1 MLERKDINM
10 QIIYGKY
17 NSAKVFTNVCE
28 ETAEAQIQT
37 LCNQEFVKDSVICIM
52 PDVHAGAGCTIGT
65 TMTIKDKIV
74 PNLVGVDIS
83 CGVTVAELSTGNLDL
98 QVVDDVIRSNIPA
111 GMNIREIPLKQA
123 DTIPLNNLKCASH
136 VNLDRAKKSIGTLG
150 GGNHFCEVNKDDD
163 GKYYLVVHTGSR
175 NLGKQVAEYYQNEA
189 WKQLNSKANNNLKN
203 LIAALK
209 ADGKESEIS
218 DALKN
223 AKKDMVDIPKP
234 LAYVEGELFDDY
246 IHDMRILQDYA
257 TLNRNMIVSEII
269 EGYSKIKSKI
279 DVVDMFTTMHNYIDI
294 ENMILRKGAVSA
306 QKGEKLIIPINMRD
320 GSLICVGKGNPEWN
334 YSAPHGAGRLFSRG
348 ATKKRFSLDD
358 YKKSMDGIYTTSVS
372 EETLDECP
380 MAYKKMSD
388 IVDNIRET
396 VNIIKTIKPVYNF
409 KAGER

>member
-98 QVVDDVIRSNIPA
+98 QVVDDVIHSNIPA

-189 WKQLNSKANNNLKN
+189 WKQLTSKANNNLKK
-203 LIAALK
+203 LIDVLK

-218 DALKN
+218 EALKN
-223 AKKDMVDIPKP
+223 AKKDMTVIPKQ

-246 IHDMRILQDYA
+246 IHDMRILQEYA

-269 EGYSKIKSKI
+269 NGYVKTNSKI
-279 DVVDMFTTMHNYIDI
+279 DVVDMFTTTHNYIDI

-320 GSLICVGKGNPEWN
+320 GSLICIGKGNPEWN

-348 ATKKRFSLDD
+348 ATKKQFSLDD

-396 VNIIKTIKPVYNF
+396 VNIIKIIKPVYNF

>member
-1 MLERKDINM
+1 M

-17 NSAKVFTNVCE
+17 NSAKVFTNVFE

-37 LCNQEFVKDSVICIM
+37 LCNQEFVKDSIICIM

-111 GMNIREIPLKQA
+111 GMNIRDIPLKQA
-123 DTIPLNNLKCASH
+123 ETIPLNNLKCASH

-150 GGNHFCEVNKDDD
+150 GGNHFCEVDKDND

-189 WKQLNSKANNNLKN
+189 WKQLTSKANNSLKN
-203 LIAALK
+203 LIDALK

-218 DALKN
+218 DALKH
-223 AKKDMVDIPKP
+223 AKNDMAHIPKS
-234 LAYVEGELFDDY
+234 LAYAEGELFDDY
-246 IHDMRILQDYA
+246 IHDMRILQEYA

-269 EGYSKIKSKI
+269 EGYAKIKTKI
-279 DVVDMFTTMHNYIDI
+279 DVVDMFTTTHNYIDT

-320 GSLICVGKGNPEWN
+320 GSLICIGKGNPEWN

-409 KAGER
+409 KAGEK

>member
-1 MLERKDINM
+1 M

-17 NSAKVFTNVCE
+17 NSAKVFTNVFE

-37 LCNQEFVKDSVICIM
+37 LCNQEFVKDNVICIM

-111 GMNIREIPLKQA
+111 GMNIRDIPLKQA
-123 DTIPLNNLKCASH
+123 ETIPLNNLKCASH

-150 GGNHFCEVNKDDD
+150 GGNHFCEVDKDDD

-189 WKQLNSKANNNLKN
+189 WKQLNSKANNSLKN
-203 LIAALK
+203 LIDALK

-223 AKKDMVDIPKP
+223 AKNDMADIPKQ
-234 LAYVEGELFDDY
+234 LAYAEGELFDDY
-246 IHDMRILQDYA
+246 IHDMCILQEYA

-269 EGYSKIKSKI
+269 EGYAKIKTKI
-279 DVVDMFTTMHNYIDI
+279 DVVDMFTTTHNYIDT

-320 GSLICVGKGNPEWN
+320 GSLICIGKGNPEWN

-409 KAGER
+409 KAGEK

>member
-1 MLERKDINM
+1 MR
-10 QIIYGKY
+10 IIYGKY
-17 NSAKVFTNVCE
+17 NSAKVFTNVFE

-111 GMNIREIPLKQA
+111 GMNIRDIPLKQA
-123 DTIPLNNLKCASH
+123 ETIPLNNLKCASH

-150 GGNHFCEVNKDDD
+150 GGNHFCEVDKDD

-189 WKQLNSKANNNLKN
+189 WKQLTSKANNSLKN
-203 LIAALK
+203 LIDALK

-223 AKKDMVDIPKP
+223 AKNDMADIPKS
-234 LAYVEGELFDDY
+234 LAYAEGELFDDY
-246 IHDMRILQDYA
+246 IHDMRILQEYA

-269 EGYSKIKSKI
+269 EGYSKIKTKI
-279 DVVDMFTTMHNYIDI
+279 DVVDMFTTTHNYIDT

-320 GSLICVGKGNPEWN
+320 GSLICIGKGNPEWN

-409 KAGER
+409 KAGEK

>member
-52 PDVHAGAGCTIGT
+52 PDVHAGVGCTIGT

-136 VNLDRAKKSIGTLG
+136 VNLNRAKKSIGTLG

-189 WKQLNSKANNNLKN
+189 WKQLTSKANNNLKK
-203 LIAALK
+203 LIDVLK
-209 ADGKESEIS
+209 ADGKETEIS
-218 DALKN
+218 EALKN
-223 AKKDMVDIPKP
+223 AKKDMTVIPKQ

-246 IHDMRILQDYA
+246 IHDMRILQEYA

-269 EGYSKIKSKI
+269 NGYVKTNSKI
-279 DVVDMFTTMHNYIDI
+279 DVVDMFTTTHNYIDI

-320 GSLICVGKGNPEWN
+320 GSLICIGKGNPEWN

>member
-1 MLERKDINM
+1 M

-17 NSAKVFTNVCE
+17 NSAKVFTNVFE

-111 GMNIREIPLKQA
+111 GMNIRDIPLKQA
-123 DTIPLNNLKCASH
+123 ETIPLNNLKCASH

-150 GGNHFCEVNKDDD
+150 GGNHFCEVDKDDD

-175 NLGKQVAEYYQNEA
+175 YLGKQVAEYYQNEA
-189 WKQLNSKANNNLKN
+189 WKQLNSKANNSLKN
-203 LIAALK
+203 LIDALK

-223 AKKDMVDIPKP
+223 AKNDMADIPKQ
-234 LAYVEGELFDDY
+234 LAYAEGELFDDY
-246 IHDMRILQDYA
+246 IHDMCILQEYA

-269 EGYSKIKSKI
+269 EGYAKIKTKI
-279 DVVDMFTTMHNYIDI
+279 DVVDMFTTTHNYIDS

-320 GSLICVGKGNPEWN
+320 GSLICIGKGNPEWN

-409 KAGER
+409 KAGEK

>member
-10 QIIYGKY
+10 QIINGKY
-17 NSAKVFTNVCE
+17 NSAKVFTNVFE

-37 LCNQEFVKDSVICIM
+37 LCNQEFVKDSIICIM

-83 CGVTVAELSTGNLDL
+83 CGVTVAELSTGYLDL
-98 QVVDDVIRSNIPA
+98 QVADDVIRSNIPA
-111 GMNIREIPLKQA
+111 GMNIRDIPLKQA

-150 GGNHFCEVNKDDD
+150 GGNHFCEVDKDDD

-189 WKQLNSKANNNLKN
+189 WKQLTSKANNTLKN
-203 LIAALK
+203 LIDTLK

-218 DALKN
+218 DAIKN
-223 AKKDMVDIPKP
+223 AKRDMVDIPKQ
-234 LAYVEGELFDDY
+234 LAYAEGELFDDY
-246 IHDMRILQDYA
+246 IHDMRILQEYA
-257 TLNRNMIVSEII
+257 TLNRNMIVSEIL
-269 EGYSKIKSKI
+269 EGYAKIKSKI
-279 DVVDMFTTMHNYIDI
+279 DVVDMFTTTHNYIDT

-320 GSLICVGKGNPEWN
+320 GSLICIGKGNPEWN

-409 KAGER
+409 KAGEK

>member
-52 PDVHAGAGCTIGT
+52 PDVHAGVGCTIGT

-111 GMNIREIPLKQA
+111 GMNIRDIPLEQT

-150 GGNHFCEVNKDDD
+150 GGNHFCEVDKDDD

-189 WKQLNSKANNNLKN
+189 WKQLTLKENNNLKN
-203 LIAALK
+203 LIDVLK

-223 AKKDMVDIPKP
+223 AKKDMVDIPKQ
-234 LAYVEGELFDDY
+234 LAYAEGELFNDY
-246 IHDMRILQDYA
+246 IHDMRILQEYA

-269 EGYSKIKSKI
+269 KGYAKTNSKI
-279 DVVDMFTTMHNYIDI
+279 DVVDMFTTTHNYIDT

-320 GSLICVGKGNPEWN
+320 GSLICIGKGNPEWN

-372 EETLDECP
+372 VETLDECP

>member
-1 MLERKDINM
+1 M

-17 NSAKVFTNVCE
+17 NSAKVFTNVFE
-28 ETAEAQIQT
+28 ETAEEQIQT

-111 GMNIREIPLKQA
+111 GMNIRDIPLKQA
-123 DTIPLNNLKCASH
+123 ETIPLNNLKCASH

-150 GGNHFCEVNKDDD
+150 GGNHFCEVDKDND

-189 WKQLNSKANNNLKN
+189 WKQLTSKANNSLKN
-203 LIAALK
+203 LIDALK

-223 AKKDMVDIPKP
+223 AKNDMADIPKQ
-234 LAYVEGELFDDY
+234 LAYAEGELFDDY
-246 IHDMRILQDYA
+246 IHDMCILQEYA

-269 EGYSKIKSKI
+269 EGYAKIKTKI
-279 DVVDMFTTMHNYIDI
+279 DVVDMFTTTHNYIDT

-320 GSLICVGKGNPEWN
+320 GSLICIGKGNPEWN

-409 KAGER
+409 KAGEK

>member
-1 MLERKDINM
+1 M

-17 NSAKVFTNVCE
+17 NSAKVFTNVFE
-28 ETAEAQIQT
+28 EMAEAQIQT
-37 LCNQEFVKDSVICIM
+37 LCNQEFVKGSKICIM

-74 PNLVGVDIS
+74 SNLVGVDIS

-111 GMNIREIPLKQA
+111 GMNIRDIPLKQA
-123 DTIPLNNLKCASH
+123 ETIPLIDLKCASH

-150 GGNHFCEVNKDDD
+150 GGNHFCEVDKDDD

-189 WKQLNSKANNNLKN
+189 WKQLTSKANNCLKN
-203 LIAALK
+203 LIDALK

-223 AKKDMVDIPKP
+223 AKRDMADIPKP
-234 LAYVEGELFDDY
+234 LAYAEGELFDDY
-246 IHDMRILQDYA
+246 IHDMRILQEYA

-269 EGYSKIKSKI
+269 DGYAKNKFKI
-279 DVVDMFTTMHNYIDI
+279 DVVDMFTTTHNYIDT

-409 KAGER
+409 KAGEK

>member
-1 MLERKDINM
+1 M
-10 QIIYGKY
+10 QNIYGKY
-17 NSAKVFTNVCE
+17 NTAKVFTNVIE
-28 ETAEAQIQT
+28 ETAEVQIQT
-37 LCNQEFVKDSVICIM
+37 LCNQEFVKDNVIRIM

-83 CGVTVAELSTGNLDL
+83 CGVTVAELSTCNLDL

-111 GMNIREIPLKQA
+111 GMNIRDIPLKQA

-150 GGNHFCEVNKDDD
+150 GGNHFCEVDKDDD

-189 WKQLNSKANNNLKN
+189 WKQLTSKANNILKN
-203 LIAALK
+203 LIDALK
-209 ADGKESEIS
+209 AEGKESEIS
-218 DALKN
+218 DAIKN
-223 AKKDMVDIPKP
+223 AKRDMVDIPKQ
-234 LAYVEGELFDDY
+234 LAYAEGELFDDY
-246 IHDMRILQDYA
+246 IHDMRILQEYA
-257 TLNRNMIVSEII
+257 TLNRNMIVSEIL
-269 EGYSKIKSKI
+269 EGYAKIKSKI
-279 DVVDMFTTMHNYIDI
+279 DVVDMFTTTHNYIDT

-320 GSLICVGKGNPEWN
+320 GSLICIGKGNPEWN

-409 KAGER
+409 KAGEK

>member
-1 MLERKDINM
+1 M

-17 NSAKVFTNVCE
+17 NSAKVFTNVFE

-111 GMNIREIPLKQA
+111 GMNIRDIPLKQA
-123 DTIPLNNLKCASH
+123 DTIPLNELKCASH

-150 GGNHFCEVNKDDD
+150 GGNHFCEVDKDDD

-189 WKQLNSKANNNLKN
+189 WKQLNSKVNNNLKN
-203 LIAALK
+203 LIDALK
-209 ADGKESEIS
+209 ADGKELEIS

-223 AKKDMVDIPKP
+223 AKKDMADIPKQ
-234 LAYVEGELFDDY
+234 LAYAEGELFNDY
-246 IHDMRILQDYA
+246 IHDMRILQEYA

-269 EGYSKIKSKI
+269 EGYAKIKSKI
-279 DVVDMFTTMHNYIDI
+279 DVVDMFTTTHNYIDT

-320 GSLICVGKGNPEWN
+320 GSLICIGKGNPEWN